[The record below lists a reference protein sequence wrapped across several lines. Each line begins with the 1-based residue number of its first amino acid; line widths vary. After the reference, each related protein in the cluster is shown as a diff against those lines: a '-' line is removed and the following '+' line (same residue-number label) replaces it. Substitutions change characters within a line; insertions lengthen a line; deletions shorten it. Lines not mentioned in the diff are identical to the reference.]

1 MMMNGVAPPGDNNR
15 WTLSPRPKPAASQ
28 IVFSSKTNAFGR
40 KIQGWPQ
47 PQVARRQSHPPQSPS
62 GSLSHKTL
70 RKDKRSWTFQEC
82 GFRWKLQ
89 VKGLLKWA
97 HSHSQQFKILR
108 AQSSFRHWWLSGI
121 SIHSVPTLCSSR
133 LHDCHADSTVLD
145 KAFHE
150 KMRFHNFREGVS

>member
-1 MMMNGVAPPGDNNR
+1 MMNGVAPPGDNNR

-47 PQVARRQSHPPQSPS
+47 PQVARLQSHPPQSPS

-121 SIHSVPTLCSSR
+121 SNPFRADTLFFKTSWLSCRQYRPWQSVSR
-133 LHDCHADSTVLD
+133 
-145 KAFHE
+145 KNE
-150 KMRFHNFREGVS
+150 IP